1 MKTLN
6 CREVYG
12 RTLAEVGREHEEIV
26 TLEADLGRS
35 TQSWIFRDAFPE
47 RHFEMGIA
55 EDNMISTAAGLALS
69 GKMPFVH
76 SFSVFATGR
85 SYDQIRASVCIGNL
99 SVRIVGSS
107 CGLSDHGDGA
117 THQCLEDIAL
127 MRALP
132 NMTILAPADG
142 IETAKVVRAA
152 ASHRGPIYI
161 RINRNDIPV
170 VTSEDEPL
178 RIGVPS
184 IVRQGGDVTVFANGY
199 MVSKALSAAEQLQGQ
214 GISLRVVN
222 VSTLKPIDER
232 AVRAMAAGVRG
243 VVTIEEHSIVGG
255 LGSAIAMILAGGGVP
270 IKFIA
275 VADRFGQSAL
285 GYDELLEH
293 YGLTET
299 AVVDAVKEII
309 SGAKIGGKLP

>member
-1 MKTLN
+1 MEKQN

-12 RTLAEVGREHEEIV
+12 RTLAEIGREDERV
-26 TLEADLGRS
+26 VALEADLGRS
-35 TQSWIFRDAFPE
+35 TQSWLFRDACPR

-69 GKMPFVH
+69 GKIPFVH

-85 SYDQIRASVCIGNL
+85 PYDQIRTSVCLGNL

-117 THQCLEDIAL
+117 THQSVEDFAL
-127 MRALP
+127 MRVLP

-152 ASHRGPIYI
+152 LHHQGPLYI
-161 RINRNDIPV
+161 RINRNPV
-170 VTSEDEPL
+170 PTVTRQDEPL
-178 RIGVPS
+178 WIGRPS
-184 IVRQGGDVTVFANGY
+184 VLRDGGDATVFANGY
-199 MVSKALSAAEQLQGQ
+199 MVYKALSAADQLQQQ

-222 VSTLKPIDER
+222 VSTLKPIDAARVKEL
-232 AVRAMAAGVRG
+232 VAGVRG
-243 VVTIEEHSIVGG
+243 VVTIEEHSVVGG
-255 LGSAIAMILAGGGVP
+255 LGSAIAMILAGSGVP
-270 IKFIA
+270 MKFIG

-285 GYDELLEH
+285 GYEELLAH
-293 YGLTET
+293 YGLTDT
-299 AVVDAVKEII
+299 AVVDAVREII
-309 SGAKIGGKLP
+309 GKGPQK

>member
-1 MKTLN
+1 MEKQN

-12 RTLAEVGREHEEIV
+12 RTLAEIGRKDQRIV

-35 TQSWIFRDAFPE
+35 TQSWLFRDACPQ

-85 SYDQIRASVCIGNL
+85 PYDQIRTSVCLGNL
-99 SVRIVGSS
+99 NVRIVGSS

-117 THQCLEDIAL
+117 THQCVEDFAL

-152 ASHRGPIYI
+152 VEHEGPIYI
-161 RINRNDIPV
+161 RINRNPIPL
-170 VTSEDEPL
+170 VTRPDEPL
-178 RIGVPS
+178 RIGVPTV
-184 IVRQGGDVTVFANGY
+184 VRDGGDVAVFANGY
-199 MVSKALSAAEQLQGQ
+199 MVYKALCAAEQLQQ
-214 GISLRVVN
+214 EGISLRVVN
-222 VSTLKPIDER
+222 VSSLKPIDAAKVKEL
-232 AVRAMAAGVRG
+232 AAGVRG
-243 VVTIEEHSIVGG
+243 VVTMEEHSVYGG

-285 GYDELLEH
+285 GYEELLAH

-299 AVVDAVKEII
+299 AVVDAVREII
-309 SGAKIGGKLP
+309 C

>member
-1 MKTLN
+1 MN
-6 CREVYG
+6 CREAYG
-12 RTLAEVGREHEEIV
+12 RTLAEVGRQDQRIV

-69 GKMPFVH
+69 GKIPFAH

-85 SYDQIRASVCIGNL
+85 SYDQIRTSVCLGNL
-99 SVRIVGSS
+99 NVRIVGSS

-117 THQCLEDIAL
+117 THQCVEDFAL

-132 NMTILAPADG
+132 NMTILAPADA

-152 ASHRGPIYI
+152 ASHCGPMYI

-170 VTSEDEPL
+170 VTREEEPL

-184 IVRQGGDVTVFANGY
+184 VVRQGKDVTVFATGY
-199 MVSKALSAAEQLQGQ
+199 MVYKALCAAEQLRGD

-222 VSTLKPIDER
+222 VSTLKPIDAG
-232 AVRAMAAGVRG
+232 AVKELAAGVRG
-243 VVTIEEHSIVGG
+243 IVTIEEHSIFGG
-255 LGSAIAMILAGGGVP
+255 LGSAIAMILAGGGLP

-275 VADRFGQSAL
+275 VGDRFGQSAL

-299 AVVDAVKEII
+299 AVLGAVREIL
-309 SGAKIGGKLP
+309 SGAA

>member
-1 MKTLN
+1 M
-6 CREVYG
+6 
-12 RTLAEVGREHEEIV
+12 A
-26 TLEADLGRS
+26 LEADLGRS
-35 TQSWIFRDAFPE
+35 TQSWVFRDAFPE

-85 SYDQIRASVCIGNL
+85 SYDQIRASVCLGNL

-107 CGLSDHGDGA
+107 CGLSDYGDGA

-170 VTSEDEPL
+170 VTREDEPL

-184 IVRQGGDVTVFANGY
+184 VVRQGGDVTVFANGY
-199 MVSKALSAAEQLQGQ
+199 MVYKALCAAEQLQEQ

-222 VSTLKPIDER
+222 VSTLKPID
-232 AVRAMAAGVRG
+232 AAGRQRDGGRRPGRRDHRRAFDRRRPGKRHRHDSGRRRPADQVHRRRRPLRP
-243 VVTIEEHSIVGG
+243 VGPG
-255 LGSAIAMILAGGGVP
+255 LRRVAGTL
-270 IKFIA
+270 
-275 VADRFGQSAL
+275 RT
-285 GYDELLEH
+285 Y
-293 YGLTET
+293 
-299 AVVDAVKEII
+299 
-309 SGAKIGGKLP
+309 